1 MGNATG
7 HCEYFYYLKNCL
19 RFDHFNYGNY
29 SKAEYI
35 FDKNKNLLQCTKQ
48 SDIKIRII

>member
-1 MGNATG
+1 MWVMQLVIVNI
-7 HCEYFYYLKNCL
+7 FIILKNCL

-35 FDKNKNLLQCTKQ
+35 FDKNK
-48 SDIKIRII
+48 KIYFNVQNNQI

>member
-1 MGNATG
+1 MQLVIVNI
-7 HCEYFYYLKNCL
+7 FIILKNCL

-35 FDKNKNLLQCTKQ
+35 FDKNKKNLLQCTKQ